1 MQVYELQVLSSGKLE
16 EFDQSY
22 QKKIWMVLG
31 EGFVFIGLLALSLW
45 TLNKHQ
51 KRESQL
57 ARQEKNFVL
66 AITHELKTPVA
77 TIRLFIDT
85 ILKRELNKDKQV
97 ELLTDAN
104 KETLRLDQLV
114 ENMLLSSRLEQRKG
128 GEFDQSI
135 ELSDLVSQT
144 CQRLHKYLGVDHL
157 MNLSVDNDVVIR
169 GDYMSLESLVSNLY
183 ENAVKYGGQG
193 VVVSVRLINK
203 ESHCLLEIEDDG
215 PGIPAGEME
224 NIFQKFYRVGNEET
238 RSAKG
243 TGIGLYMVKQ
253 IVQAHKGEVSVSSI
267 LPQGVKFKVLLPYE

>member
-1 MQVYELQVLSSGKLE
+1 MQVYELQVLSSGE
-16 EFDQSY
+16 SEIFDQSY

-85 ILKRELNKDKQV
+85 ILKRDLNKEKQI

-114 ENMLLSSRLEQRKG
+114 ENMLLSSRLEQKKG
-128 GEFDQSI
+128 GGFDQII
-135 ELSDLVSQT
+135 ELSNLVSQT
-144 CQRLHKYLGVDHL
+144 CQRLHKYLGVDHS
-157 MNLSVDNDVVIR
+157 MNLSVDDDVNIK
-169 GDYMSLESLVSNLY
+169 GDSMSLESLVSNLY
-183 ENAVKYGGQG
+183 ENAVKYGGPG
-193 VVVSVRLINK
+193 VVVGVRLINK
-203 ESHCLLEIEDDG
+203 KSHCLLEIEDNG
-215 PGIPAGEME
+215 PGIPAGEMDK
-224 NIFQKFYRVGNEET
+224 IFQKFYRVGNEET

-253 IVQAHKGEVSVSSI
+253 IAQAHKGEVSVSSV